1 MELYARVRRAVVVD
15 KMSEREAA
23 RQFGLARETVRKM
36 LRYSVPPGYRRQQP
50 VRRPKL
56 DAWIGTIDQILED
69 DKAEGKKQRHTAKR
83 IFERLRD
90 EHSYTG
96 GYTIVKDYVR
106 LRKLSQREMFVPL
119 AHPPGDAQADFG
131 EAMVVIGG
139 VERKAHYLAMD
150 LPQSDDCF
158 VMAFPA
164 ETTEAFLEGHNH
176 AFAYFGGVPRT
187 ILYDNT
193 KIAVARILG
202 DGTRMKTRAFT
213 ELQSHYL
220 FAEKFGRPGKG
231 NDKGK
236 VEGLVGYARRNFM
249 VPRPRF
255 ATWEEFNA
263 HLAGPMPE
271 AARAQ
276 TAGTPADHRRAIR
289 ERPGEAAALAGGAV
303 RSLRQAIH
311 AGDFDVAG
319 ALSHQRLLGAGGV
332 GTPRSAGERV
342 RA

>member
-1 MELYARVRRAVVVD
+1 M
-15 KMSEREAA
+15 
-23 RQFGLARETVRKM
+23 
-36 LRYSVPPGYRRQQP
+36 
-50 VRRPKL
+50 
-56 DAWIGTIDQILED
+56 
-69 DKAEGKKQRHTAKR
+69 
-83 IFERLRD
+83 
-90 EHSYTG
+90 
-96 GYTIVKDYVR
+96 R

-131 EAMVVIGG
+131 EAMVVIAG

-202 DGTRMKTRAFT
+202 DGTRMKTRAFI

-263 HLAGPMPE
+263 HLLVQSPE
-271 AARAQ
+271 AAGAQ
-276 TAGTPADHRRAIR
+276 TAGTPADHRQSVSRKTGSGCCPCRRHRTKPAT
-289 ERPGEAAALAGGAV
+289 
-303 RSLRQAIH
+303 S
-311 AGDFDVAG
+311 D
-319 ALSHQRLLGAGGV
+319 
-332 GTPRSAGERV
+332 PRG
-342 RA
+342 